1 MWMAKCLASEGVKS
15 RLASICRRKATIKG
29 LGPKIISTIVTLDTG
44 ADSGNYIGA
53 GAIIGLEVESL
64 PVQHTA
70 RLGDGKAVLAVTR
83 EVQLSLSLE
92 RPNEAW
98 TDCTY
103 VSFFVVETMG
113 N

>member
-29 LGPKIISTIVTLDTG
+29 GGPKINSTIVTLDTG

-83 EVQLSLSLE
+83 EVQLSLSL
-92 RPNEAW
+92 
-98 TDCTY
+98 
-103 VSFFVVETMG
+103 
-113 N
+113 